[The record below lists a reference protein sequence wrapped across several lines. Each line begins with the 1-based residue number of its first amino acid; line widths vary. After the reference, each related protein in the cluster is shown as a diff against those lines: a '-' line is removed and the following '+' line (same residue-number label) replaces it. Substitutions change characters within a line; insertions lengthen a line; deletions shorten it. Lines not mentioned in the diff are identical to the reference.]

1 MPSAGIGSRVI
12 GLGFGGARVPTLIS
26 NTDFTDVAA
35 LEAFASSN
43 PALLLNNAGAFSTA
57 FVAGDLYN
65 YQGSEGIYVV
75 GQWVDATPSGLTPE
89 MTRDIESIAA
99 LSPAIVPIASA
110 NGLIDSIATQPNE
123 DIIMVDGELGI
134 TRTTLRVGDNLTIGE
149 DGAAVIIADMIDN
162 TRSLPCGTLIN
173 DDGSTGVNAAIRR
186 DQLQEQVIQALDDE
200 TRLGQWVAHLP
211 ITASRIIKSLRV
223 RFAQVATGVRFTM
236 RQAANQSQTD
246 GAILYQSHTDTA
258 WNNGG
263 GFTLTASPEG
273 GPTTFE
279 IALENSAKVIDGE
292 FVYLV
297 VEQNAQGTGSIE
309 FRGSTLDI
317 AGVTQFYAYLEQTFL
332 IETLDELA
340 LKSDIPTIE
349 RSRTIELDA
358 TYTAQASDFI
368 DVDHVFYRFN
378 NTGQVDFN
386 IPISIVPNNISLS
399 VKEVGTGGATH
410 RVLVVAQGGLIDNE
424 SDHLLDAEEAI
435 LIHKGTSNSRLD
447 IIADYEPTTGQNNYV
462 TGGAFA
468 NNLISLNRVGLSS
481 TQVPLD
487 LNDVD
492 NAVSGLP
499 VSHTFS
505 LVENDNTQ
513 QTIDFGVQ
521 PLQWTALNGGKMG
534 LRFQLHTSQQGGFVP
549 ELLSLE
555 LDYGT
560 LSFTFPLNGYEIDE
574 DSLVELAIT
583 DTDYSAILNS
593 SPTVTLIVNF
603 RGYAYTG
610 RFEFKELYNRETS
623 LIHNDVE
630 QIADNSA
637 GQVLH
642 QLLPLI
648 EADEANIANLQS
660 AINALIQRVN
670 DLPQSIPPSVL
681 SWLINDVNI
690 NETTTPVLDPS
701 QYNMML
707 ASDQTQSVFVDAN
720 QVDAGGNLT
729 SGAIKGLTVR
739 GQNMF
744 ELILSGY
751 ADGDAIVSAN
761 DAVTTTTDL
770 IKRSGNNVVAIKYI
784 PAHGGGSRTVT
795 EYPLPPNQFHHE
807 WYRILLSTGAPT
819 FNPVASELAFTQNV
833 PSVSST
839 LNIQVRTVANGIAG
853 AITTRTLTG
862 VGGSSN
868 VSDSF
873 SLAVGSESIDI
884 QTRWDAARQ
893 TIYVSGNPH
902 ISSGGLAIVDIEVGV
917 SYDETETA
925 PVTPESTQEIAI
937 ARYIENTTL
946 VMLLEPSIARVDSN
960 TATMIIHTPTANVNT
975 DYGFNA
981 LFGTADDGDL
991 TVIGASG
998 QPSSW
1003 YNWEKFTPSEQV
1015 LTQISDRMTLPYLGW
1030 FVQNYDH
1037 NTVAQIGTQVEVLDS
1052 SDDKVLAGQEL
1063 IQIAP
1068 NGDRY
1073 SIGVDNNGNRTS
1085 TKM

>member
-1 MPSAGIGSRVI
+1 MPYPTRAGG
-12 GLGFGGARVPTLIS
+12 GGGGARVPTPIS
-26 NTDFTDVAA
+26 STDFADVAA
-35 LEAFASSN
+35 LEAFASAN
-43 PALLLNNAGAFSTA
+43 PELLLSNAEEFSTA
-57 FVAGDLYN
+57 SVDGALYN
-65 YQGSEGIYVV
+65 YQGVEGVYVT
-75 GQWVDATPSGLTPE
+75 GQWFNATTSGLTPE
-89 MTRDIESIAA
+89 MTQDIESIAN
-99 LSPAIVPIASA
+99 LSPAIIPIAST

-162 TRSLPCGTLIN
+162 TRSLPCGTLMN

-186 DQLQEQVIQALDDE
+186 DQLQEQVIQSLDDE
-200 TRLGQWVAHLP
+200 TQTGQWVAHLP

-273 GPTTFE
+273 GPSTFE

-297 VEQNAQGTGSIE
+297 VEQNAQGTGAIE

-358 TYTAQASDFI
+358 TYTAQASDFV

-410 RVLVVAQGGLIDNE
+410 RVLVIAQGGLIDNE

-435 LIHKGTSNSRLD
+435 LIHKGTSNNRLD
-447 IIADYEPTTGQNNYV
+447 IIAGYEPTTGQNNYV

-468 NNLISLNRVGLSS
+468 NNLISLNRIGLSS

-499 VSHTFS
+499 VSHTLS

-521 PLQWTALNGGKMG
+521 ALQWTALNGGKMG
-534 LRFQLHTSQQGGFVP
+534 LRFQLYTSQQGGFVP

-560 LSFTFPLNGYEIDE
+560 LSFIFPLSGYEIDE

-583 DTDYSAILNS
+583 DTDYSAILNT

-648 EADEANIANLQS
+648 ESDEAQIANLQA
-660 AINALIQRVN
+660 AIDALIQRVN

-690 NETTTPVLDPS
+690 NETTTPVLEPS

-751 ADGDAIVSAN
+751 ADNDAIVSAN
-761 DAVTTTTDL
+761 DSLITTTDL

-795 EYPLPPNQFHHE
+795 EYPLPANQFHHE
-807 WYRILLSTGAPT
+807 WYRISLSTGAPT

-839 LNIQVRTVANGIAG
+839 LNIQVRTIANGNAG
-853 AITTRTLTG
+853 AITTRTLAG

-873 SLAVGSESIDI
+873 SLAVGAESIDVE
-884 QTRWDAARQ
+884 TRWDAASQ

-917 SYDETETA
+917 SYDETETV
-925 PVTPESTQEIAI
+925 PVTPESTQEIVI

-946 VMLLEPSIARVDSN
+946 VMLFEPSITRVDSN
-960 TATMIIHTPTANVNT
+960 TVTMIIHTPTANVNT
-975 DYGFNA
+975 DYGFND
-981 LFGTADDGDL
+981 LFGTTDDGDL

-1063 IQIAP
+1063 ILVDTDDGQ
-1068 NGDRY
+1068 RY
-1073 SIGVDNNGNRTS
+1073 SITIDKGEITPILI
-1085 TKM
+1085 T